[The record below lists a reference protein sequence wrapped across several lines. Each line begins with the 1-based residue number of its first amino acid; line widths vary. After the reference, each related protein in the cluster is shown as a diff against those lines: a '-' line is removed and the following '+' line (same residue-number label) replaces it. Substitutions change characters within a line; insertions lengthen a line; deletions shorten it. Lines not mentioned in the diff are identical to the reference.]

1 MKKKIILV
9 LFIFVVIN
17 GIYGIKISF
26 AAWPCPDCGE
36 IAVDR
41 MITDISNTKH
51 KYSFSCDACS
61 HSGWFWDDHIWNRES
76 ATCTEDKKC
85 TVCDYVGVAALG
97 HNYTSQT
104 TTSTYLKSTATCTSV
119 AVYYYKCIRCTAKG
133 TNTYTYGSSLGH
145 SWTKTCSSCG
155 QANIICSRNNSHI
168 QSHDCA
174 ISISANPSATSVKEG
189 ESATFSVTASGNNID
204 YQWYYNNSGQSTGGI
219 LVNGATSASYTI
231 SSVTSDMNNRY
242 YYCVLTNGSMST
254 STPAAKLTVW
264 YSHGISAH
272 PSDVKVKK
280 DETATF
286 NVGATGGN
294 PGNYTYQWYSA
305 TTSTSSGTAISGAT
319 NSKYTYTPTENIH
332 ERYYYCVVSNGYY
345 EVTSNR
351 AKLVADVTRPT
362 INIGTPSNTSIN
374 INTIFTVPIIVT
386 DTGEGLD
393 ISSFSSSDVIIK
405 VNGTQVTPTIKDL
418 VYSSTSGNNYT
429 YTLTLQ
435 GIISDGTLTI
445 EISSESISD
454 NFENKNLSTSM
465 LITGLMIDN
474 ELPVISKN
482 GSVEGTN
489 DGYINKEDTIKIP
502 IKITDVGGIDPSQ
515 FTKEDV
521 IVKAGGTEV
530 KDAVVSVTY
539 VENKGDD
546 YEYIIAISNI
556 TEEGELSLE
565 IPENK
570 VIDKASNGN
579 DKTVI
584 FGLDVIVDNTA
595 PKITKVVLSLGGY
608 NSSTLYPSSLP
619 STNESWINEN
629 VYVVVN
635 AIDEG
640 TLPSAVES
648 YWHSEGNTTNFV
660 QLTADREIWQ
670 KEMNN
675 TVYYRVV
682 DKAGNISEIA
692 NVVIKIDKT
701 SPIPA
706 GLTMKH
712 NRENGLTYIYDVTN
726 PATNY
731 IYIKPEVTT
740 DTGMYQSGILK
751 TEYIITFNNGAITEV
766 FEPINGNISTLIRDT
781 GTYTIEVLTTDKAG
795 NVASRTYN
803 AIIEKKVENTVRINN
818 LHDEGSG
825 IAKVT
830 ITARKQG
837 ATVDAIEPVVIVKPG
852 ASITERIKLADGTY
866 IIKVEIEDGVG
877 LVTTLQKTIVNIIN

>member
-1 MKKKIILV
+1 M
-9 LFIFVVIN
+9 
-17 GIYGIKISF
+17 
-26 AAWPCPDCGE
+26 
-36 IAVDR
+36 
-41 MITDISNTKH
+41 H
-51 KYSFSCDACS
+51 
-61 HSGWFWDDHIWNRES
+61 
-76 ATCTEDKKC
+76 
-85 TVCDYVGVAALG
+85 
-97 HNYTSQT
+97 
-104 TTSTYLKSTATCTSV
+104 
-119 AVYYYKCIRCTAKG
+119 
-133 TNTYTYGSSLGH
+133 
-145 SWTKTCSSCG
+145 
-155 QANIICSRNNSHI
+155 
-168 QSHDCA
+168 
-174 ISISANPSATSVKEG
+174 
-189 ESATFSVTASGNNID
+189 
-204 YQWYYNNSGQSTGGI
+204 
-219 LVNGATSASYTI
+219 
-231 SSVTSDMNNRY
+231 NRY

-254 STPAAKLTVW
+254 STPVAKLTVW
-264 YSHGISAH
+264 WSHKISAH

-294 PGNYTYQWYSA
+294 PSNYTYQWYSA
-305 TTSTSSGTAISGAT
+305 TTSTSNGTAISGAT

-374 INTIFTVPIIVT
+374 INTKFTVPIIVT

-405 VNGTQVTPTIKDL
+405 VNGAQVTPTIKDL

-435 GIISDGTLTI
+435 GIISDGALTI
-445 EISSESISD
+445 EIPSESISD
-454 NFENKNLSTSM
+454 NFGNKNLSTSM
-465 LITGLMIDN
+465 LITGLMLDN
-474 ELPVISKN
+474 KPPVISKN
-482 GSVEGTN
+482 GGVEGAN

-521 IVKAGGTEV
+521 IVKAGETEV
-530 KDAVVSVTY
+530 EDAVVSVTY
-539 VENKGDD
+539 VENNGDD
-546 YEYIIAISNI
+546 YEYIITISNI

-584 FGLDVIVDNTA
+584 SGLDVIVDNTA

-619 STNESWINEN
+619 SINESWINEN

-640 TLPSAVES
+640 TLPSGVES

-660 QLTADREIWQ
+660 QVTADREIWQ

-682 DKAGNISEIA
+682 DKAGNVSEIA

-706 GLTMKH
+706 GLTMKY

-726 PATNY
+726 PATNS
-731 IYIKPEVTT
+731 IYIKPETTT
-740 DTGMYQSGILK
+740 DTGIYQSGVLK
-751 TEYIITFNNGAITEV
+751 TEYIITFNDGVTSTV
-766 FEPINGNISTLIRDT
+766 YDPIDSNISTLIRKT

-830 ITARKQG
+830 ITARRQG
-837 ATVDAIEPVVIVKPG
+837 ATIDAIEPVVITKPG

-866 IIKVEIEDGVG
+866 TIRVEIEDGVG
-877 LVTTLQKTIVNIIN
+877 LVTVLEQTIVNVTN